1 MKPLILVLA
10 ALALAACSME
20 AQQIDR
26 DWGKAQMASWDS
38 IISNPHPSQTT
49 NPPTGLE
56 GINAEG
62 VMDVYNSG
70 FWAQQKQTDVFSL
83 GVISSG
89 KRP

>member
-38 IISNPHPSQTT
+38 IIANPHPQPAG
-49 NPPTGLE
+49 NPPTGLD

-62 VMDVYNSG
+62 AMESYNNG
-70 FWAQQKQTDVFSL
+70 FWKEQKPSGVFTL
-83 GVISSG
+83 GVT
-89 KRP
+89 RP

>member
-1 MKPLILVLA
+1 MKSLIIILA

-38 IISNPHPSQTT
+38 IIANPHPQPAGD
-49 NPPTGLE
+49 PPAGLE

-62 VMDVYNSG
+62 VMDSYNSS
-70 FWAQQKQTDVFSL
+70 FWEQKKQADVFSF
-83 GVISSG
+83 GVTSSG
-89 KRP
+89 GR